1 MAEENSS
8 SSTVISADASQ
19 NQGSS
24 QMDHPGMSITT
35 VKLNYLEWSQS
46 ARMFIGSRKKLG
58 YINGKTEEPSEDD
71 PSFEKWESENL
82 TVMS

>member
-1 MAEENSS
+1 
-8 SSTVISADASQ
+8 
-19 NQGSS
+19 
-24 QMDHPGMSITT
+24 
-35 VKLNYLEWSQS
+35 
-46 ARMFIGSRKKLG
+46 MFIGSRKKLG